1 MEKSYLKNR
10 AIELR
15 KSGLSVKNIAES
27 LGVSKSTAS
36 LWVRDIV
43 LSLEQEESLKQR
55 SLKGAEKGRTI
66 GSLVQKQ
73 RRLKLLETEKKIGIK
88 EVGQLTKNELKVG
101 GLALYWAEG
110 SKKNRR
116 VELCNSD
123 PFVIKFFIN
132 WLINTFDIPIKELS
146 CYVGINEAHRAREVK
161 VKKYW
166 SLLTK
171 IPLTSFTKTSFK
183 KYPLKKEY
191 PNFDEH
197 YGTLSVRVRK
207 PARIYY
213 KILGGIHGLS
223 MAT

>member
-1 MEKSYLKNR
+1 MAKSFLKNK
-10 AIELR
+10 AVKLR
-15 KSGLSVKNIAES
+15 KSGQSVKNIAKS
-27 LGVSKSTAS
+27 LSVSKSTAS
-36 LWVRDIV
+36 LWVRDVV
-43 LSLEQEESLKQR
+43 LSLEQEEFLKQR

-73 RRLKLLETEKKIGIK
+73 RRLELLEAEKKIGIK
-88 EVGQLTKNELKVG
+88 EMGQFTKDKLKIA

-123 PFVIKFFIN
+123 PMIIKFFIN
-132 WLINTFDIPIKELS
+132 WLTKTFDIAIRELS
-146 CYVGINEAHRAREVK
+146 CYVGINEAHKARETEVK
-161 VKKYW
+161 NYW

-191 PNFDEH
+191 PNFNEH

-213 KILGGIHGLS
+213 KILGEIHGLS